1 MAAFATETARAKV
14 NLALHV
20 LGRRPDGYHELDSI
34 VVFADFGDRLTFE
47 PADNF
52 GIAVSGPFAGDLS
65 PSTDNIIRKAWAV
78 TAGYA
83 SARGQPL
90 RPLRVRLEKN
100 LPVASGIGSGS
111 ADAAATLRALIRLN
125 GLTPSREE
133 SIGLAL
139 KLGADVPVCLFQ
151 QSCRMRGAGERL
163 TPLETFRPLPA
174 VLVNPRVAVP
184 TAAGFHALGLEP
196 GDNYR
201 APIADADDPA
211 SWRNDLTASA
221 LTLAP
226 SIADVLAALESQDGL
241 RLARMSGSGATCFGL
256 FENDDAAT
264 RAAAR
269 LAADHPRWWV
279 RKVILG

>member
-1 MAAFATETARAKV
+1 MAAFATETGRAKI

-20 LGRRPDGYHELDSI
+20 LGRRPDGYHEIDSI
-34 VVFADFGDRLTFE
+34 VAFADLGDLLTFE
-47 PADNF
+47 PADAF
-52 GIAVSGPFAGDLS
+52 AIAVSGPFAGDLP
-65 PSTDNIIRKAWAV
+65 PSVDNIVCKAWAV
-78 TAGYA
+78 AAGYA
-83 SARGQPL
+83 SARGRPL

-111 ADAAATLRALIRLN
+111 ADAAAALRAIFRLN
-125 GLTPSREE
+125 RLTPSRDE
-133 SIGLAL
+133 SISLAL
-139 KLGADVPVCLFQ
+139 QLGADVPVCLFQ
-151 QSCRMRGAGERL
+151 QSCRMQGAGERL
-163 TPLETFRPLPA
+163 TPLANFPPLSA
-174 VLVNPRVAVP
+174 VLVNPRIAVP

-256 FENDDAAT
+256 FSDATAAS
-264 RAAAR
+264 RAAAS
-269 LAADHPRWWV
+269 LAASHPHWWV

>member
-1 MAAFATETARAKV
+1 MVAFATETARAKV

-34 VVFADFGDRLTFE
+34 VVFADFGDSLTFE

-83 SARGQPL
+83 SARGHLL
-90 RPLRVRLEKN
+90 RPLRIRLEKN
-100 LPVASGIGSGS
+100 LPVATGIGSGS
-111 ADAAATLRALIRLN
+111 ADAAATLRALFRLN
-125 GLTPSREE
+125 GLMPSREE
-133 SIGLAL
+133 SIDLAR
-139 KLGADVPVCLFQ
+139 KLGADVPVCFFQ
-151 QSCRMRGAGERL
+151 QSCRMQGAGERL
-163 TPLETFRPLPA
+163 TPLLNFQPLHA
-174 VLVNPRVAVP
+174 VLVNPRIAVP
-184 TAAGFHALGLEP
+184 TAAGFHALGLKP
-196 GDNYR
+196 GDNCR

-211 SWRNDLTASA
+211 NWRNDLTAAA

-256 FENDDAAT
+256 FSDATAAS
-264 RAAAR
+264 RAAAS
-269 LAADHPRWWV
+269 LAASHPHWWT
-279 RKVILG
+279 RPARLG